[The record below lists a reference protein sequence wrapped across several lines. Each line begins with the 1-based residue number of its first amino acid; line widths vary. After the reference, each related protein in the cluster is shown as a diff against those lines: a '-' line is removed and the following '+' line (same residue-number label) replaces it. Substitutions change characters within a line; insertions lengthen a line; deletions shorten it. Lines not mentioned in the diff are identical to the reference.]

1 MLKRKKLP
9 SLASLRNKT
18 DKLLTP
24 WICGKHKKCLLCPN
38 KSQVAHHF
46 IYKSQS
52 SRLRYEE
59 INLIPL
65 CTICHCKL
73 HHDENIGA
81 SKIVA
86 IKGAKWFRE
95 IETIKRELVKT
106 DRYFYEENYNRIK
119 QYGETN

>member
-1 MLKRKKLP
+1 MKKP
-9 SLASLRNKT
+9 SVKTLRNKV

-24 WICGKHKKCLLCPN
+24 WIIGKHKQCLLCPN
-38 KSQVAHHF
+38 KAQVSPHF

-59 INLIPL
+59 DNLIPL

-86 IKGAKWFRE
+86 VKGVEWFQR
-95 IETIKRELVKT
+95 IEKMKRELVKT
-106 DRYFYEENYNRIK
+106 DRYFYEEHYNRIK
-119 QYGETN
+119 EYV